1 DLVFVIDGS
10 NDLTADAFTKAKD
23 FMKKVYNNFPVSES
37 ATHVGLALS
46 GCTSK
51 VMFNLIEYFTKPA
64 LDSAVD
70 SARKPDPYEVT
81 GAVDKIKYPGGS
93 TFTGAGLRMV
103 KSNVPHILI
112 VMTDGESHDDVAEP
126 SRVLRE
132 DNTIIYAVGEGYYFK
147 LKQLNE
153 MASEPKINHVFTADF
168 GQMNTIVEDIKDK
181 ACSGKKIRRQLLLNH
196 LNDQQSDVHSPHNHD
211 SCDHSQFC
219 EYQAGLT
226 ENSRLAVDLAFVLD
240 GSTSINNADPGNFQ
254 LLKNFMINIVKSF
267 KISSER
273 THVGLVL
280 YSFFTQ
286 LMFNFDK
293 YSDSASIVKAINTTD
308 YPKGGTRTGEAL
320 KMAKSQLFGASMR
333 SVPKVLIVLTDGRSS
348 DKVEAPSKALKD
360 EGVVIFAVG
369 VGDQIDP
376 SELNVMA
383 SDSKSDHVFKAKFK
397 ELDRLVDLIKR
408 KAC

>member
-1 DLVFVIDGS
+1 
-10 NDLTADAFTKAKD
+10 
-23 FMKKVYNNFPVSES
+23 
-37 ATHVGLALS
+37 
-46 GCTSK
+46 
-51 VMFNLIEYFTKPA
+51 
-64 LDSAVD
+64 
-70 SARKPDPYEVT
+70 
-81 GAVDKIKYPGGS
+81 
-93 TFTGAGLRMV
+93 
-103 KSNVPHILI
+103 
-112 VMTDGESHDDVAEP
+112 
-126 SRVLRE
+126 
-132 DNTIIYAVGEGYYFK
+132 
-147 LKQLNE
+147 
-153 MASEPKINHVFTADF
+153 
-168 GQMNTIVEDIKDK
+168 
-181 ACSGKKIRRQLLLNH
+181 
-196 LNDQQSDVHSPHNHD
+196 
-211 SCDHSQFC
+211 
-219 EYQAGLT
+219 
-226 ENSRLAVDLAFVLD
+226 AVDLAFVLD

-280 YSFFTQ
+280 YSSFTQ
-286 LMFNFDK
+286 LKFNFDK

-383 SDSKSDHVFKAKFK
+383 SDSKSDHVF
-397 ELDRLVDLIKR
+397 
-408 KAC
+408 